1 MSMLPCGQP
10 EPAET
15 TLVILNEDGAGEE
28 SGTGVAREDAARAR
42 VVRMYFIVRDDAGV
56 QICGNKSTKVG
67 RSDEKNV

>member
-42 VVRMYFIVRDDAGV
+42 VVRMYFIVEMTLECRFVG
-56 QICGNKSTKVG
+56 TKV
-67 RSDEKNV
+67 RK